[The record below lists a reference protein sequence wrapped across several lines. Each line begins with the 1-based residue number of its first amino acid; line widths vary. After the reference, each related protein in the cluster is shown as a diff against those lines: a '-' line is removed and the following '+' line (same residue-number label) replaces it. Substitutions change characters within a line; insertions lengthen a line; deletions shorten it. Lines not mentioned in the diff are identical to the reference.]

1 MQSHQYPHQTTNSNN
16 GYNHTTSVYDNNP
29 TSNLPPNLI
38 VQIDAI
44 VQTVIELAN
53 KTICPNETLTEIIAK
68 LLAYNTPFKNSA
80 LISSPPLSMS
90 SNDENSSY

>member
-1 MQSHQYPHQTTNSNN
+1 MSQSHQYPHQATNSGNE
-16 GYNHTTSVYDNNP
+16 YNHYDNP
-29 TSNLPPNLI
+29 TSNMPPNLI

-53 KTICPNETLTEIIAK
+53 KTICPNETLTEIIAR

-90 SNDENSSY
+90 SNDENSNY

>member
-1 MQSHQYPHQTTNSNN
+1 M
-16 GYNHTTSVYDNNP
+16 TSVNDNP

-38 VQIDAI
+38 VQTNAI
-44 VQTVIELAN
+44 VQTVIELVN
-53 KTICPNETLTEIIAK
+53 KTICPSETLAEIIAR
-68 LLAYNTPFKNSA
+68 LLAYNTPLKNSA